1 MSNTPDV
8 PPTPPPPPPGEPAP
22 RRGGGGFLALGILAA
37 YGVLFVVYL
46 AVLYFVGPSWPSAFG
61 PVILFLVVAIVLT
74 VRPRTRMFG
83 TGLLIGLGVWVLLG
97 GGLCIP
103 LLFPQGGFA

>member
-1 MSNTPDV
+1 MNDSPAI
-8 PPTPPPPPPGEPAP
+8 PPPPPTGQPPQ
-22 RRGGGGFLALGILAA
+22 RRGGGGFLALGIVAA
-37 YGVLFVVYL
+37 YFVLFIVYL
-46 AVLYFVGPSWPSAFG
+46 AVLYLVGPSWPSAFG
-61 PVILFLVVAIVLT
+61 PVVLFLVASIVLT

-103 LLFPQGGFA
+103 LLIPHGGIA